1 MAHCNWIGEHRIVMS
16 RLGHILWVH
25 IVDLHYVNLNDQ
37 ISKGPLFSPSL
48 YFFLIFKI
56 IKMLSGCTCA
66 LCLQRHNKMYNK

>member
-25 IVDLHYVNLNDQ
+25 IVHLHYLNLNYQ

-48 YFFLIFKI
+48 YFFFFNFQDHQN
-56 IKMLSGCTCA
+56 A
-66 LCLQRHNKMYNK
+66 LWLYLCSVFTKA

>member
-25 IVDLHYVNLNDQ
+25 IVDLHYLNLNDQ

-48 YFFLIFKI
+48 YFF
-56 IKMLSGCTCA
+56 
-66 LCLQRHNKMYNK
+66 